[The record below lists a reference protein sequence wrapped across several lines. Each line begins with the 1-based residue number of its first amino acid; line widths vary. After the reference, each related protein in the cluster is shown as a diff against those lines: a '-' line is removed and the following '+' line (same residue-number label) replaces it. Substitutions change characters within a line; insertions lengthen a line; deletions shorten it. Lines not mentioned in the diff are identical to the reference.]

1 MPQNPFVPEVAD
13 DDPDIGTVDIKE
25 ALGLPDALPPIRLP
39 STAELAAQARSAP
52 LPGRLAALAAWAG
65 EEGREVTDDG
75 DLTPEDS
82 ADAARALGVK
92 PGDLAYLWEYALAVE
107 WLAYDGDDDE
117 RVVPGETADDWAGT
131 DETVCDAWA
140 ATLAAVLGETLL
152 ITGPA
157 DDEDWDRLGLGD
169 IDFVG
174 QATALTVLLFLA
186 RREGL
191 TVAEFTEVLWENTCG
206 DMPAAQAATVR
217 ATWEEHFGDP
227 ALLLLSELGD
237 LRAVTQAGGMVR
249 LTPLALAALREQL
262 VEAGVEIPL
271 LPATAAELT
280 AAQLLAMAEGV
291 SDEEFEAEAD
301 AWIAARGADAAARE
315 LLGLAADGSPGE
327 RMLAVAAVT
336 RIGPAAEPGW
346 RDSLDV
352 PEVRAYAKMALTGPV
367 EDVADLPP
375 DLEPLPED
383 LAWVATDMLT
393 LACDEDYPD
402 PDEIAAAFR
411 EAVPAGQE
419 AMLFDAMGRGTH
431 PDVVDVLNHV
441 GKYHPDKQVAKAAR
455 AAAHRA
461 VSRRGSHS

>member
-1 MPQNPFVPEVAD
+1 MRASE
-13 DDPDIGTVDIKE
+13 I
-25 ALGLPDALPPIRLP
+25 LGLV
-39 STAELAAQARSAP
+39 
-52 LPGRLAALAAWAG
+52 W
-65 EEGREVTDDG
+65 
-75 DLTPEDS
+75 
-82 ADAARALGVK
+82 
-92 PGDLAYLWEYALAVE
+92 
-107 WLAYDGDDDE
+107 
-117 RVVPGETADDWAGT
+117 
-131 DETVCDAWA
+131 
-140 ATLAAVLGETLL
+140 
-152 ITGPA
+152 
-157 DDEDWDRLGLGD
+157 GD

-174 QATALTVLLFLA
+174 QATALAVLLFLA

-206 DMPAAQAATVR
+206 DMPAAQAATAR

-227 ALLLLSELGD
+227 ALLLLDELDD
-237 LRAVTQAGGMVR
+237 LRAVTQAGAMVR

-280 AAQLLAMAEGV
+280 GAQLLAMAEGV

-301 AWIAARGADAAARE
+301 AWIAARGAGAAARE
-315 LLGLAADGSPGE
+315 LLALAADSGPGE

-336 RIGPAAEPGW
+336 RIGQAAEPAW
-346 RDSLDV
+346 RDSLNV

-383 LAWVATDMLT
+383 LAWVATDMLA

-419 AMLFDAMGRGTH
+419 AALFDAMGRGTH
-431 PDVVDVLNHV
+431 PGVVDVLNHV

-461 VSRRGSHS
+461 ISRRGSHS